1 MAASDYSIISFQ
13 TAEESLEGVNKYV
26 NYQKFMVDRYDLD
39 LQIIDIVPC
48 MVEPNDDFD
57 EEILEEAIEKY
68 GTVVSKISFII
79 KKIEKVF

>member
-57 EEILEEAIEKY
+57 EEILEEAIENTEPWY
-68 GTVVSKISFII
+68 PKISFII